1 MGISAA
7 SSKSDPDE
15 WFDRS
20 FPLSSAAWV
29 FEPDRRTT
37 PVTPEDFIPRE
48 IRDLTLF
55 STTPISN
62 HNVLFTLPPRARK
75 MRTDHYHQHH
85 HMYVSDLVKNNIYI
99 FILIL
104 LLLLLPWGPRFYLPA
119 AHSFAQLNSSLKLP
133 CQCHA
138 DTHHNRSSA
147 FSVNVGQRK
156 NAQISPSPPFIR
168 AILCP
173 IAQKRKRK
181 QRIVTLHRQHSST
194 FTISFEIYHSTTIDS
209 AGRYLGLL

>member
-85 HMYVSDLVKNNIYI
+85 HMYVSDLVKNNIYTFLFLSFFFFFLGDLG
-99 FILIL
+99 FISQPPIHSLNSIL
-104 LLLLLPWGPRFYLPA
+104 LSNSRANVMLTHTTTGHQ
-119 AHSFAQLNSSLKLP
+119 HSQSMSDSGRTLKSLRPL
-133 CQCHA
+133 
-138 DTHHNRSSA
+138 RSSER
-147 FSVNVGQRK
+147 SCVR
-156 NAQISPSPPFIR
+156 
-168 AILCP
+168 LL
-173 IAQKRKRK
+173 KREKGSK
-181 QRIVTLHRQHSST
+181 
-194 FTISFEIYHSTTIDS
+194 
-209 AGRYLGLL
+209 G